1 MSRLSRAEQQERNR
15 ERVLAAALEEFSRRG
30 YRDAKIDAI
39 AERAELTR
47 GAVYSNFPGKRA
59 LYFAVL
65 ADLAE
70 RAPEPPSP
78 PLRATVRDALGAVA
92 RARLAKT
99 PVVAPERLYADLI
112 PELLADE
119 RTRLPFAQL
128 LKLEA
133 ILLGLTLENLPP
145 RAPRRVRLAET
156 LLSTLHGAVQLSAA
170 PGFIDPF
177 DIVAACEQMAGF
189 VLTDNLDPPPWADF
203 APKAVP
209 ADRPTAHED
218 GVVAVLGLHR
228 LEAAEDA
235 FRAAPRGTEVTLII
249 VTGDPGELGQLAR
262 LHLAE
267 LRTTLLT
274 AAHPKAFPAFRF
286 ILDPEGRRA
295 GEFGAT
301 AISDATEIAA
311 QVHNGRIV
319 SIAEGRGAVWAVGVG

>member
-1 MSRLSRAEQQERNR
+1 MGRLSRAEQQERNR
-15 ERVLAAALEEFSRRG
+15 ERVLSAALEEFARLG
-30 YRDAKIDAI
+30 YREAKIDAI

-70 RAPEPPSP
+70 RVPDPPSP
-78 PLRATVRDALGAVA
+78 PPDATVRDALGAVA
-92 RARLAKT
+92 RARLAGT
-99 PVVAPERLYADLI
+99 PVLAPERLRADLI
-112 PELLADE
+112 PEVLADE

-128 LKLEA
+128 LRLEA

-156 LLSTLHGAVQLSAA
+156 LLATLHGAVQLTAA
-170 PGFIDPF
+170 PGFIEPF
-177 DIVAACEQMAGF
+177 DIVSACEQMAGF
-189 VLTDNLDPPPWADF
+189 VLTDQLDPPVWAEF
-203 APKAVP
+203 APKALP
-209 ADRPTAHED
+209 ADQPTAHED
-218 GVVAVLGLHR
+218 GIVAVLGLHR
-228 LEAAEDA
+228 LEAVEDA
-235 FRAAPRGTEVTLII
+235 FRAAPRGTEVTVLI

-274 AAHPKAFPAFRF
+274 AAHPKAFPPVRL

-295 GEFGAT
+295 TELGAT
-301 AISDATEIAA
+301 AVSDATEIAA
-311 QVHNGRIV
+311 RVHHGRIV
-319 SIAEGRGAVWAVGVG
+319 SIAEGRGAVWAVAAG